1 MVNTSGD
8 LWNLGDMMAERLV
21 ADQLTHSYQIDSA
34 AHSNST
40 QQAVPGPTGPNPS
53 IDPYPGDY
61 HFKVEF
67 HRLSDNIKNKSWDV
81 SYLFLLHNFTGFSMT
96 TIMQACVSK
105 EPSDNK
111 IMIICFSFQRS

>member
-1 MVNTSGD
+1 MVNTSAD

-21 ADQLTHSYQIDSA
+21 ADQLTHSYQIESA

-81 SYLFLLHNFTGFSMT
+81 SYLFLLHRLIDSLLKHTFCNHNS
-96 TIMQACVSK
+96 V
-105 EPSDNK
+105 ENLVE
-111 IMIICFSFQRS
+111 

>member
-21 ADQLTHSYQIDSA
+21 ADQLTHSYQIESA
-34 AHSNST
+34 AHPNST

-81 SYLFLLHNFTGFSMT
+81 SYLCFLYYLNSGLLNYTFCSENSIETL
-96 TIMQACVSK
+96 
-105 EPSDNK
+105 
-111 IMIICFSFQRS
+111 

>member
-8 LWNLGDMMAERLV
+8 LWNLGDIMAERLV
-21 ADQLTHSYQIDSA
+21 ADQLTHSYQIESA

-81 SYLFLLHNFTGFSMT
+81 SYLFLLHRLISTLPKHTFCNHNS
-96 TIMQACVSK
+96 IENLVKKNCNCV
-105 EPSDNK
+105 
-111 IMIICFSFQRS
+111 F

>member
-1 MVNTSGD
+1 MLLEIVDICFNQVILNNSNTVNIVGENSGMVSTSGD
-8 LWNLGDMMAERLV
+8 LWTLGDMMTERLV
-21 ADQLTHSYQIDSA
+21 ADQLNHSYQIESV

-40 QQAVPGPTGPNPS
+40 QQAVPGPTGANPS

-81 SYLFLLHNFTGFSMT
+81 SYLFALHYLIS
-96 TIMQACVSK
+96 S
-105 EPSDNK
+105 
-111 IMIICFSFQRS
+111 